1 MERRTYRKEIKKR
14 KESNKRFFGF
24 IIILIIISS
33 LYFTS
38 TFIKQIGDYNRLNN
52 ELNDLVSEKDSLE
65 NEISELKNTYKE
77 VDTPEF
83 VEKMAR
89 EKLGMVKS
97 DEYIV
102 KYKTEKSNKEQ

>member
-1 MERRTYRKEIKKR
+1 MERKTYKKEIRKR
-14 KESNKRFFGF
+14 KQSNRRFVSF
-24 IIILIIISS
+24 IVVLAIISS
-33 LYFTS
+33 LYFTF
-38 TFIKQIGDYNRLNN
+38 TFIRQIGDYNRINK
-52 ELNDLVSEKDSLE
+52 ELDTLVSEKESLKD
-65 NEISELKNTYKE
+65 EIKELENTYKE

-102 KYKTEKSNKEQ
+102 KYKTKKSNE